1 MLKIAKISIFLLSFF
16 LSSVISAS
24 ESASYLI
31 SQTAFNNYDYNQVLS
46 EYKNASKENFKDDYL
61 DELISAVI
69 IEDIKLA
76 ENISKKILLIDSN
89 NQEAK
94 LVSVVIALNNGNT
107 TELKDLRFVENNSN
121 PSYVER
127 KTSPGPVIGRF
138 IQKT

>member
-1 MLKIAKISIFLLSFF
+1 MLKIAKISIFLLFSV

-76 ENISKKILLIDSN
+76 ENISKK
-89 NQEAK
+89 
-94 LVSVVIALNNGNT
+94 NT
-107 TELKDLRFVENNSN
+107 IN
-121 PSYVER
+121 
-127 KTSPGPVIGRF
+127 
-138 IQKT
+138 